1 MRLLP
6 CIIMVHMETSRP
18 DARPMAARSA
28 AHGQGRM
35 ETSRPDARPRPRGAP
50 RTTAA
55 AWRSRVPTR
64 GQWPREKKGP
74 LLRVCGAGGLE
85 MEVGGALLS
94 RAPGR
99 SIIAAGALNGRVRD
113 GNGCLSPAKA
123 TNQRDWAMRTSKMKE
138 LHGAF
143 PPRRGTTAAGRK
155 AGKPHGL
162 SERFG

>member
-1 MRLLP
+1 MAQFNIIPQFCHLL
-6 CIIMVHMETSRP
+6 R
-18 DARPMAARSA
+18 AARCS
-28 AHGQGRM
+28 
-35 ETSRPDARPRPRGAP
+35 ARPRPREKKIPAP
-50 RTTAA
+50 RSA
-55 AWRSRVPTR
+55 VQ
-64 GQWPREKKGP
+64 GF
-74 LLRVCGAGGLE
+74 E
-85 MEVGGALLS
+85 MEVGGAILS

-123 TNQRDWAMRTSKMKE
+123 TNQGDWARRTSKMKE

-143 PPRRGTTAAGRK
+143 PPRRGGTAAGRK